1 MTDAI
6 RVAATPLSWQRTDGA
21 SSGTW
26 EEMLDQISDLGF
38 SWMEL
43 GPLGLLPEDAT
54 VLSVELQH
62 RGIGVLGATRFLRLR
77 DPAKRD
83 RSMEIVHR
91 TGRLLSEL
99 QATHLILI
107 DRPDGMTGPG
117 GAPVPVDV
125 PGRLWDDV
133 VDVICEIVDT
143 AQSTY
148 GLRVAVHPHYG
159 SAVFREEE
167 LDRLMSCLDETELDL
182 CLDTGHA
189 LWAGMD
195 PIRLL
200 ERYRPR
206 IATVHL
212 RDVRSINSTEVCGL
226 GEGIYDFSILTEAL
240 NLGSFAGWVTVDQD
254 PIPGHASRAV
264 ASQNIAYLDSVGL
277 KLN

>member
-6 RVAATPLSWQRTDGA
+6 RVAATPLSWQRTNGA
-21 SSGTW
+21 LPGRW
-26 EEMLDQISDLGF
+26 EEVLDQISGLGF

-54 VLSVELQH
+54 VLRVALQR
-62 RGIGVLGATRFLRLR
+62 RGIGVVGATRFLWLR
-77 DPAKRD
+77 DPAKRGG
-83 RSMEIVHR
+83 SMEIVHR

-107 DRPDGMTGPG
+107 DRPDGTTGPG
-117 GAPVPVDV
+117 GAPEPVDV
-125 PGRLWDDV
+125 TGLWDDV
-133 VDVICEIVDT
+133 VDVIGEIVDT
-143 AQSTY
+143 VGSTY
-148 GLRVAVHPHYG
+148 GLQVAVHPHFG
-159 SAVFREEE
+159 SAIFREEE
-167 LDRLMSCLDETELDL
+167 LERLMSRLNETELDL

-195 PIRLL
+195 PIRLF

-212 RDVRSINSTEVCGL
+212 RDVRSLSSTEACGL
-226 GEGIYDFSILTEAL
+226 GDGIYDFSVLVEAL
-240 NLGSFAGWVTVDQD
+240 NQGDFEGWVTVDQD

-264 ASQNIAYLDSVGL
+264 ATRNIAYLDSVGL
-277 KLN
+277 KLS